1 MIVRSLRTK
10 RAGVRGAEGV
20 GVRFELDGVD
30 GGKAGGVTGFGG
42 DTIGVDGAGES
53 GTVEV
58 AGTDVG
64 LCVASGV

>member
-1 MIVRSLRTK
+1 VYMAVRTAVYR
-10 RAGVRGAEGV
+10 VW
-20 GVRFELDGVD
+20 
-30 GGKAGGVTGFGG
+30 G

-58 AGTDVG
+58 AGADVG